1 MRNNSSINNVVDAFI
16 GLHHSLAY
24 KGDKNMTR
32 ELTLRSLDIPSI
44 HKFAVGFDNIFD
56 EMLRINAQQ
65 STTNYPPY
73 NIVKRSEDIF
83 VIELAVAGF
92 NEGDIKIT
100 LEKNVLTITGEQTS
114 TEGEELEYVHR
125 GISARNFTRTFTLA
139 EHVEV
144 VGASAENGILS
155 IELERQV
162 PEEQKPKTV
171 AITYNK

>member
-1 MRNNSSINNVVDAFI
+1 
-16 GLHHSLAY
+16 
-24 KGDKNMTR
+24 MTR

-56 EMLRINAQQ
+56 ELSRINQQQ
-65 STTNYPPY
+65 SSTNYPPY
-73 NIVKRSEDIF
+73 NIVKRSEDNF

-92 NEGDIKIT
+92 NEGDISIT
-100 LEKNVLTITGEQTS
+100 IEKNVLTITGEQTA
-114 TEGEELEYVHR
+114 TDGEEVEYLHR

-144 VGASAENGILS
+144 AGASAENGILR

-171 AITYNK
+171 AIKYQK